1 MTDKNS
7 KPLLLSAVETVLADP
22 KEVRKRAFDTV
33 AKCREKVGVAI
44 SEPEL
49 KQLASQKIVSRY
61 SNKAAMVGGA
71 TALVGVIPGLG
82 TIIGATGGA
91 MSDAALCMKFQ
102 LEMTWELATIHGR
115 DIDVEEEKNLC
126 LLLAGFGAFNEIA
139 KQGGTRMGIAA
150 LANMSRPYL
159 RGAATKALQLLF
171 KRLGV
176 MFARKAFEKA
186 IPFGV
191 GFGISVVTNK
201 AITHYVG
208 KEVTNF
214 FVKQAE
220 EQPSAETTSGSAGGF
235 SARGDDYIDAEFTN
249 VT

>member
-7 KPLLLSAVETVLADP
+7 KPILLSAVETVLADP
-22 KEVRKRAFDTV
+22 KEVRQRAFDTLT
-33 AKCREKVGVAI
+33 KCRDKVGPTT
-44 SEPEL
+44 SDPEL
-49 KQLASQKIVSRY
+49 KRLASQKIVSRY
-61 SNKAAMVGGA
+61 SNKAAVVGGA
-71 TALVGVIPGLG
+71 TALVGIVPGLG

-102 LEMTWELATIHGR
+102 LEMTWELATIYGR

-139 KQGGTRMGIAA
+139 KQGGTRLGVAA

-171 KRLGV
+171 KRLGL

-208 KEVTNF
+208 KEVSNF
-214 FVKQAE
+214 FLKQAE
-220 EQPSAETTSGSAGGF
+220 AKPSDEATTGSKAGF
-235 SARGDDYIDAEFTN
+235 TRGDGDYIDAEFTN
-249 VT
+249 VQ